1 MYSVIF
7 NHRVAAAR
15 SDDCPT
21 SFFWKRI
28 PCDQNP
34 GPIGPIDVSDDAVGM
49 KQPQFRPHSTVG
61 RLQSTQPHMHKW
73 AEHKSKGQFDIPG
86 PTEATKGFECDKSGL
101 TPAQLAPYDYQHCQ
115 PQANLTD
122 CSAEAIPGAAPEVT
136 RGDVPCAL
144 SRVNPGD
151 TIEIHWPHTSGSPG
165 YTGPFDQSVSNSLLV
180 VQSQVRYSNSL
191 SLSHRPTTSRAE

>member
-73 AEHKSKGQFDIPG
+73 AEHKSK
-86 PTEATKGFECDKSGL
+86 KGGSYSVL
-101 TPAQLAPYDYQHCQ
+101 TQE
-115 PQANLTD
+115 NLNFLLT
-122 CSAEAIPGAAPEVT
+122 
-136 RGDVPCAL
+136 L
-144 SRVNPGD
+144 STLN
-151 TIEIHWPHTSGSPG
+151 
-165 YTGPFDQSVSNSLLV
+165 
-180 VQSQVRYSNSL
+180 
-191 SLSHRPTTSRAE
+191 